1 MCLAKTHK
9 KAPVIVKGA
18 ENAESVSI
26 FTSAGFIWLFY
37 RHLVIYPK
45 DMIFL
50 LECQPLHVKPRWF
63 IL

>member
-9 KAPVIVKGA
+9 NAPVIVKGA

-26 FTSAGFIWLFY
+26 FTSARFIWLFY

-45 DMIFL
+45 YVIFL
-50 LECQPLHVKPRWF
+50 FEFQPLQVKPCWF